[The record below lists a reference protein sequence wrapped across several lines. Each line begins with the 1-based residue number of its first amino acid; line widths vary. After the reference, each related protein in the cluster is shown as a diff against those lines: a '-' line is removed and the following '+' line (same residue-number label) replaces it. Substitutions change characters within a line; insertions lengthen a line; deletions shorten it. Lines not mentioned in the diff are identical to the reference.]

1 MMIIMLKYS
10 DDKILYF
17 ICTISGIGIYLF
29 AASWIL
35 FLFGILAIVFFARNY
50 PWIHTGTIKILLEKV
65 TVIFRHYISFH
76 ATKALSTYFF
86 I

>member
-50 PWIHTGTIKILLEKV
+50 PWIHTGTIKLLLEKV
-65 TVIFRHYISFH
+65 TVIFRHYISC
-76 ATKALSTYFF
+76 Y
-86 I
+86 